1 MRKLT
6 FLLLVVTL
14 ALSACLPPVEDF
26 ATGGLDETPPGL
38 SSESGSG
45 SPTVTIDWFPA
56 TATWT
61 PFPTAEPSATPQL
74 LPGLGTQVYR
84 DDFNDLKIWS
94 LAKAQSSGGNSII
107 LNGNLLTLA
116 INVPPA
122 TLFSLNNELALTN
135 FYAEMTV
142 SANRC
147 FGTDTYGLLFRAASG
162 AYTYRFLLNCMG
174 KVRVEQTRGGRTVP
188 LQDWVPSGDAPPGAP
203 GQVKMGIWAAG
214 VEMRFFLNGRYQ
226 FSIVDPVFK
235 NGSLGVYANA
245 TSPDGMNIG
254 FSELIIDS
262 VAYVSPTPTVT
273 PSKTPLPS
281 RTPRPT
287 P

>member
-6 FLLLVVTL
+6 FLLLAALL
-14 ALSACLPPVEDF
+14 ALSACMAPAGDLLSGDE
-26 ATGGLDETPPGL
+26 GETPTGL
-38 SSESGSG
+38 SSELEPGT
-45 SPTVTIDWFPA
+45 PTATIDWFPA

-61 PFPTAEPSATPQL
+61 PFPTTESSATPQL
-74 LPGLGTQVYR
+74 LPGLGSQVYR
-84 DDFNDLKIWS
+84 DDFSDLKIWS

-107 LNGNLLTLA
+107 LNSNLLTLA

-122 TLFSLNNELALTN
+122 TLFSLNNDLALTN

-147 FGTDTYGLLFRAASG
+147 FGADTYGLLFRAASG
-162 AYTYRFLLNCMG
+162 DYTYRFLLNCMG

-188 LQDWVPSGDAPPGAP
+188 LQDWVLSGDVPGVP
-203 GQVKMGIWAAG
+203 GQVKMGLWAAG

-226 FSIVDPVFK
+226 FTVIDPVFK

-245 TSPDGMNIG
+245 SSPDGMNIG
-254 FSELIIDS
+254 FSDLTISS
-262 VAYVSPTPTVT
+262 VAYVSPTPTAT